1 MTTYYHPRISFLAYS
16 CMGIVVAVI
25 GSYLDESE
33 EHEEDEN
40 QQNEGFCAKLARN
53 LGQITSA
60 IIMPEMYLVV
70 LYFIISGLF
79 SPDFGDFGYYFMLNV
94 AGISKF

>member
-16 CMGIVVAVI
+16 CMGLVVAII
-25 GSYLDESE
+25 GSYLDES
-33 EHEEDEN
+33 DE
-40 QQNEGFCAKLARN
+40 QEQDQSEGFCEKLGNN
-53 LGQITSA
+53 LSQISQA
-60 IIMPEMYLVV
+60 IVMPEMYLVV
-70 LYFIISGLF
+70 LYFIIGGLF